1 MKTLL
6 PCILLVALFTAG
18 CDEKPTP
25 LDGSAVFGLQLHG
38 GGLPHAS
45 SYVSLVRNTHGGRPT
60 SVWPAISFRCQSPVA
75 WRDNALFGAVT
86 EHSQSES
93 GRVRLLHVS
102 PLGIADITQE
112 LGRHLGI
119 GGTLDPS
126 LIDLKRNG
134 SVIEIRVHAGSTVEA
149 KLTLDEVTA
158 LSEKTRKAGRIRV
171 FDGVAF
177 AE

>member
-1 MKTLL
+1 MKNLL
-6 PCILLVALFTAG
+6 PCLLLAVLVTAG
-18 CDEKPTP
+18 CDDDPTP

-45 SYVSLVRNTHGGRPT
+45 SYLSLVRSTPRGGPT
-60 SVWPAISFRCQSPVA
+60 TVWPAISFRCQSPVA
-75 WRDNALFGAVT
+75 WRDNALFGAIT

-112 LGRHLGI
+112 LARHLGMV
-119 GGTLDPS
+119 GSLDPS
-126 LIDLKRNG
+126 LIDLRRLD
-134 SVIEIRVHAGSTVEA
+134 SIIVLRVHADSTLEA
-149 KLTLDEVTA
+149 KLTLEEIEA
-158 LSEKTRKAGRIRV
+158 LSEKVRKTGRTRV
-171 FDGVAF
+171 FDGVTF